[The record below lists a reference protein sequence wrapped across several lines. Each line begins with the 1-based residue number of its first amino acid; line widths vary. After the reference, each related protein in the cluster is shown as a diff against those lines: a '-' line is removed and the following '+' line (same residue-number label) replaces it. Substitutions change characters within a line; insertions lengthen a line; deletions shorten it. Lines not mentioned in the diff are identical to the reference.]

1 MQCKS
6 CQSERAVKNGMSGG
20 KQRYRCKD
28 CGFNF
33 VGGDLRIN
41 ESLAPKKALTVLLY
55 SLSKASFRF
64 LGRLFGVSPTLPYRW
79 VKAEAGALAEP
90 EISGDIREMEF
101 DEMRHF
107 IGSKKQTL
115 NHQIRG
121 S

>member
-1 MQCKS
+1 
-6 CQSERAVKNGMSGG
+6 MSGG

-90 EISGDIREMEF
+90 EISGAIREMEF

-107 IGSKKQTL
+107 IRSKKQTL
-115 NHQIRG
+115 NHQSRG